1 MGYRHMDEIRKHAID
16 RLLKRR
22 EALQKAYDDLIAEP
36 ESYGITGAVNATNK
50 RLEDL
55 RREISVVDDKIS
67 GLMNGSGIAGWTI
80 KYPNYRLS
88 PFGGLQ

>member
-1 MGYRHMDEIRKHAID
+1 MDEIRKHAID
-16 RLLKRR
+16 RLMKRR

-36 ESYGITGAVNATNK
+36 ESYGITGAVNASNK
-50 RLEDL
+50 RLDDL
-55 RREISVVDDKIS
+55 RKEIAAIDDKIS
-67 GLMNGSGIAGWTI
+67 GLLNGSGIAGWAV

>member
-1 MGYRHMDEIRKHAID
+1 MHMEELRKHAID

-55 RREISVVDDKIS
+55 RKELAAIDSKLN
-67 GLMNGSGIAGWTI
+67 GLLAGSGIAGMSI
-80 KYPNYRLS
+80 KYPNYRIS